1 MYYFAL
7 QGLSAPTRGPMPN
20 RLNVKSVIMNQLAA
34 LDHRGKDFLT
44 EAEFEQFLNAAK
56 QGRYGAR
63 DFALCLFMQR
73 HGLRVSELCAF
84 QCSSLSFT
92 DAQVFVHRLK
102 NGLATQQPLTGE
114 ELRAIKRYLR
124 ERDQRGSNQLPW
136 LFITERRTN
145 FTRQGVSYLVQ
156 TIGERANL
164 PFKVTPHMLRHSCGF
179 HLANRGC
186 DSRLIQDYLGHRDP
200 RHTAHYT
207 RTAAIR
213 FNSLW
218 S

>member
-1 MYYFAL
+1 MGTCRL
-7 QGLSAPTRGPMPN
+7 ISN
-20 RLNVKSVIMNQLAA
+20 RLNVKSVIMTKLAA

-84 QCSSLSFT
+84 QRSSLSFA

-124 ERDQRGSNQLPW
+124 ERDKNWSNQLPW
-136 LFITERRTN
+136 LFITERGTN

-156 TIGERANL
+156 IIGERAKL
-164 PFKVTPHMLRHSCGF
+164 PFKTTPHMLRHSCGF
-179 HLANRGC
+179 HLANKGC
-186 DSRLIQDYLGHRDP
+186 DSRLIQDFLGHRDP

>member
-1 MYYFAL
+1 M
-7 QGLSAPTRGPMPN
+7 T
-20 RLNVKSVIMNQLAA
+20 QLAA
-34 LDHRGKDFLT
+34 LDHREKDFLT

-84 QCSSLSFT
+84 QRSSLSFA

-102 NGLATQQPLTGE
+102 HGLATQQPLTGE
-114 ELRAIKRYLR
+114 ELRAIKRYLSD
-124 ERDQRGSNQLPW
+124 RDKRGSSKLPW
-136 LFITERRTN
+136 LFITERGTN
-145 FTRQGVSYLVQ
+145 FTRQGISYLVQ
-156 TIGERANL
+156 TIGERAKL

-213 FNSLW
+213 FSSLW
-218 S
+218 N